1 MTEGQYPPPPPP
13 PSSPTVGFHGPKT
26 NFFPTITSRLD
37 GLEQQTLRFRLSK
50 SIRFGLI
57 FALIFSAT
65 AGFLIAVAIEIPAI
79 PSGIALVTVIA
90 PLVEEPVIAISML
103 IVAFFF
109 WRTVPSRRYGA
120 ALGAASGLGFGVA
133 ESLVS
138 YIIPYGLAGNAEA
151 VGTRIL
157 VTPFMHPLWSAFVGI
172 GVFTLAAKRSGFK
185 NLSLIFSLQFLGIA
199 YLNHICW
206 NSLSLG
212 LGYITQSIFPS
223 AFLTGI
229 IVFPIFALV
238 LRDILG
244 GHFNFQNFL
253 ANFPEQKVMAPA
265 PPPPPPPPQ

>member
-1 MTEGQYPPPPPP
+1 MTDGQYPPPPPP

-37 GLEQQTLRFRLSK
+37 SLEQQTLGLRLSK
-50 SIRFGLI
+50 SVRFGLI
-57 FALIFSAT
+57 FALLFSGT
-65 AGFLIAVAIEIPAI
+65 AGFLIAFAIEYPL
-79 PSGIALVTVIA
+79 PSGIALVTMIA
-90 PLVEEPVIAISML
+90 PLVEEPVKAISMV

-109 WRTVPSRRYGA
+109 WRAVPSRRYGA

-133 ESLVS
+133 ESLLG
-138 YIIPYGLAGNAEA
+138 YIIPLGLAGNAEA
-151 VGTRIL
+151 VATRIL
-157 VTPFMHPLWSAFVGI
+157 ITPFMHPLWSAFVGI
-172 GVFTLAAKRSGFK
+172 GVFTLAAKRSGFMK
-185 NLSLIFSLQFLGIA
+185 LSLIFSLLFLGTA

-212 LGYITQSIFPS
+212 LGYAIPSIFLV

-229 IVFPIFALV
+229 IVFPIFALI

-253 ANFPEQKVMAPA
+253 TNFPEQKMIIPT
-265 PPPPPPPPQ
+265 PPPPPPQ

>member
-13 PSSPTVGFHGPKT
+13 SSPTAGFHGPKT

-37 GLEQQTLRFRLSK
+37 SLEQQTIRFRLNK
-50 SIRFGLI
+50 SVRFGLI

-65 AGFLIAVAIEIPAI
+65 AGFLIAFAIEYPIP
-79 PSGIALVTVIA
+79 PSIALGTMIA
-90 PLVEEPVIAISML
+90 PLVEEPVKAISML

-109 WRTVPSRRYGA
+109 WRAVPSRRYGA

-133 ESLVS
+133 ESLLG
-138 YIIPYGLAGNAEA
+138 YILPLALAGNAEA

-157 VTPFMHPLWSAFVGI
+157 ITPFMHPLWSAFVGV
-172 GVFTLAAKRSGFK
+172 GVFTLAAKRYGFMK
-185 NLSLIFSLQFLGIA
+185 LSLFFSLQFLGIA

-212 LGYITQSIFPS
+212 LGYAIPSIFLI

-229 IVFPIFALV
+229 IVFPIFALI

-253 ANFPEQKVMAPA
+253 ESSSEDMAPFPII
-265 PPPPPPPPQ
+265 PPPPPPPT